1 MEKIN
6 PVEHGMRMYE
16 VFRTHDQ
23 MTHDQ
28 ALFRA
33 LCVACEEQRGRCVEA
48 CEEAAEKLSLESKQR
63 ADFFRE
69 AMYGAEGARKAA
81 EAIRKLPPANVDK
94 DGILR

>member
-6 PVEHGMRMYE
+6 PIEHGLAMYE
-16 VFRTHDQ
+16 IFLKNDK

-33 LCVACEEQRGRCVEA
+33 LCVACEEQRGRCAEA
-48 CEEAAEKLSLESKQR
+48 CQSASEG
-63 ADFFRE
+63 FRE
-69 AMYGAEGARKAA
+69 RFKERQDVRFDYMAEGAMLAA
-81 EAIRKLPPANVDK
+81 EAIEKKMPPVNLDK